1 MSKNMKNKEKRSIL
15 GKVVSV
21 KMNKTI
27 VVQTERKVKHA
38 LYGKFVNRYSKMYAH
53 DEKQVCQEGDWVRI
67 TMCRPLSKTKTWM
80 LDAVINSATG
90 AAPAASE

>member
-1 MSKNMKNKEKRSIL
+1 MKTMKDKEKRSIL

-27 VVQTERKVKHA
+27 VVQTERKVKHG

-53 DEKQVCQEGDWVRI
+53 DDKQVCQEGDFVRI
-67 TMCRPLSKTKTWM
+67 TMCRPLSKNKTWV
-80 LDAVINSATG
+80 LDAVLRGSVETT
-90 AAPAASE
+90 APASE